1 MLKAQEVKTNKQTNK
16 KNRWGE
22 RKKDKVRFVCAQSRT
37 RLKQLSSSS
46 SSRGGGGNMSLNL
59 GKWGIQGEGTNME
72 GFREAVYYENTMGS
86 GSW

>member
-1 MLKAQEVKTNKQTNK
+1 MFKAQKVKKRRKKKK
-16 KNRWGE
+16 KNRRGE
-22 RKKDKVRFVCAQSRT
+22 RKKDKVRFVCAQSQT

-46 SSRGGGGNMSLNL
+46 SRGEGGNMSLNL
-59 GKWGIQGEGTNME
+59 GKWGIQDEGTNME

>member
-1 MLKAQEVKTNKQTNK
+1 MLKAQEVKKKKKK
-16 KNRWGE
+16 KNNRRGE
-22 RKKDKVRFVCAQSRT
+22 RKKDKVRFVCTQSRT
-37 RLKQLSSSS
+37 RLKQLSSS